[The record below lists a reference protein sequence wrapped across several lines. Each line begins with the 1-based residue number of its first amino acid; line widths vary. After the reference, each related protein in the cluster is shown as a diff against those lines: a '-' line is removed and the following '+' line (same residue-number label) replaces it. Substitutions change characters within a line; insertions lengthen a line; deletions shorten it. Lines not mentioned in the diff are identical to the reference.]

1 MVESFPSAPLQHH
14 PCSRRSLLEI
24 GTAGTLGLS
33 LPQLLA
39 ARSIDSSS
47 RDLPYFGKAR
57 SCIVVFLF
65 GGPSQQD
72 LWDLKP
78 ETSSDIRGEFSPIDT
93 AVPGMQIGELLPH
106 LAQKADHFTLI
117 RSMSHR
123 DFEHGSASYSALTGQ
138 PHPRPGT
145 NTPAR
150 PEDFPTYGS
159 VVSKLRPTS
168 RPSPNFVVLGPV
180 MHQGNRP
187 PMAGQNAGFLGSS
200 HEPFRIAE
208 NPNLSSFEVRSL
220 APAEA
225 VSTGRFR
232 RRQQLLSQIDPHA
245 YQQSGSASQEG
256 MSKLYERA
264 FSLLYASQTQ
274 QAFDL
279 DQESRAIREQYGRHQ
294 FGQTLLLAR
303 RLVEAEVPLITVN
316 WSRQNRDQWDT
327 HLNHH
332 PKLRELLPPFDKGV
346 SGLIEDLNSRGLL
359 ETTLVVCL
367 GEFGRT
373 PRINKDA
380 GRDHWPDCYSLLITG
395 GGIAPGQVYG
405 ASDRFAAY
413 PAEHPVAPWDLA
425 ATVYHCL
432 GIDPH
437 QTLTDP
443 VDRPIQIAQGNVVR
457 GLL

>member
-47 RDLPYFGKAR
+47 RDLPCFGKAR

-93 AVPGMQIGELLPH
+93 VVPGMQIGELLPH
-106 LAQKADHFTLI
+106 LAQEADHFSLI

-200 HEPFRIAE
+200 HEAFRIAE
-208 NPNLSSFEVRSL
+208 NPNLSSLKSVHWRQL
-220 APAEA
+220 N
-225 VSTGRFR
+225 RFR
-232 RRQQLLSQIDPHA
+232 RTGSVAGNNFSVKLIRMLTISHA
-245 YQQSGSASQEG
+245 RLRRKECPSSMNGLFRCCTHHRLNRPLTWIRNHGRFENGTDVINSVKPCFWRVDW
-256 MSKLYERA
+256 SKRK
-264 FSLLYASQTQ
+264 
-274 QAFDL
+274 
-279 DQESRAIREQYGRHQ
+279 SR
-294 FGQTLLLAR
+294 
-303 RLVEAEVPLITVN
+303 
-316 WSRQNRDQWDT
+316 
-327 HLNHH
+327 
-332 PKLRELLPPFDKGV
+332 
-346 SGLIEDLNSRGLL
+346 
-359 ETTLVVCL
+359 
-367 GEFGRT
+367 
-373 PRINKDA
+373 
-380 GRDHWPDCYSLLITG
+380 
-395 GGIAPGQVYG
+395 
-405 ASDRFAAY
+405 
-413 PAEHPVAPWDLA
+413 
-425 ATVYHCL
+425 
-432 GIDPH
+432 
-437 QTLTDP
+437 
-443 VDRPIQIAQGNVVR
+443 
-457 GLL
+457 